1 MLSPQQLA
9 SRLRLDHQVV
19 AAMNQVVFDA
29 TAYSSRLAL
38 AAGHDP
44 IGPDRSAEATAY
56 RVEFTVPTLIGPGQL
71 APTTTVGVDLNVRDY
86 PYAEPS
92 IFLIGDQV
100 PYSPHFKAGM
110 PVCIGE
116 IWTEARGNLLL
127 GQLLVHIARLLN
139 WDETIRGGGYEGWN
153 GEAIAYHRAHYGS
166 RPLNPELRYPTV
178 PVAITHGVS
187 PQPLFAP
194 ATVAMARRPAE
205 AALFG
210 RHR

>member
-9 SRLRLDHQVV
+9 SRLRLDYQVV
-19 AAMNQVVFDA
+19 SAMNHVVFDA
-29 TAYSSRLAL
+29 AAYSSRLAL
-38 AAGHDP
+38 AVGHDP
-44 IGPDRSAEATAY
+44 IGEDRAADATAY

-127 GQLLVHIARLLN
+127 GQLLVHVARLLN

-153 GEAIAYHRAHYGS
+153 GAAMAYHRAHYGD

-194 ATVAMARRPAE
+194 ATTATAQRPEA

-210 RHR
+210 LRT